1 LKPGGPPNNS
11 TIRRNSPNQLEF
23 RNRPLRD
30 LASEIENSANV
41 PVREETGLTDAFN
54 FDLDCSQTDLADRN
68 WEAIN
73 EALGRLG
80 LELVRTNQPL
90 KMLVVQPAI

>member
-1 LKPGGPPNNS
+1 
-11 TIRRNSPNQLEF
+11 
-23 RNRPLRD
+23 
-30 LASEIENSANV
+30 
-41 PVREETGLTDAFN
+41 
-54 FDLDCSQTDLADRN
+54 LADRN